1 MSPHVGIV
9 YNKYSRIPPNKKEI
23 GLKKAT
29 EHLNCTV
36 ATSYFA

>member
-9 YNKYSRIPPNKKEI
+9 YNKYSRIQHNKKEI

-29 EHLNCTV
+29 EPVICTV
-36 ATSYFA
+36 ASGYFA